1 MGLRNESR
9 DVERSLSRKGHR
21 LTLQSKPPGLQG
33 DGEALHVLYLNEK
46 QYAIL
51 EALLN
56 SLRDLDRP
64 CHVFRFLMDQAPGW

>member
-1 MGLRNESR
+1 MVRFYM
-9 DVERSLSRKGHR
+9 
-21 LTLQSKPPGLQG
+21 
-33 DGEALHVLYLNEK
+33 YLNEK

-64 CHVFRFLMDQAPGW
+64 RHVFRFLMDQAPDW